1 MQPSSLEA
9 ATGSYSLHC
18 LDPAGSSRTGFDH
31 ELRSDQSAL
40 IPRVVVA
47 DGSEFLL
54 EPLPRRTSPSAHR
67 STTADQRRISA
78 PFTPSLSSQPLYSP
92 PSRPISTT
100 ISTPPRSRQGDR
112 PHRPPPSSSARFY
125 ERQQQRWML
134 QEPDVLPHTPERQ
147 TPERQ
152 YESSSIHPLLAS
164 PTRKSA
170 RHSPA
175 STALSS
181 TPSASPSHTSSPNE
195 RIHNLGSRSPSGS
208 NASAASRL
216 RAASVSTLAP
226 PELTTRA
233 RSGSAGSFTRS
244 RISNGYHSTTDDEF
258 VERSSPGSMNAG
270 ANDRKEP
277 QGHLKSAAFAPLPFN
292 NHALYL
298 SKDTPQ
304 QPPVLQHKLEDSGDA
319 DWDAQLGISEADHAE
334 PLRLPSLQQMEP
346 VSNSSEPIDGRK
358 PSAQSASITA
368 SNSLS
373 SLVSMQTHVQSVNTA
388 DLRGLR
394 VTSAVSE
401 NWDDDFLFQNDEDSA
416 DHDQR
421 SSRSNQPRRKGE
433 TFSPADTSAPKF
445 LPSSAKQSAESDEE
459 VENWDDAFSWN
470 ADSMILPSSS
480 TSSSLYGLMTRSDVQ
495 ARGQPASDS
504 RANRGLPADPSQSP
518 TRHVDFQH
526 GRATTSA
533 RDRLSDLSSASHITD
548 LSALLAAQPD
558 EEPSRP
564 RLSHDGDVL
573 IAPGSPHSRQR
584 GALGLVGSLQ
594 REVRPLRGRSDGSGD
609 DTETETPVQEAIA
622 TISARPARRSLGSA
636 LGFDVRRKGVAK
648 ETPSSKASPSR
659 AAPRNQDETDVARAK
674 SHAGPQS
681 KSKLGALQR
690 FSFSRS
696 RLSVANMSSSSINE
710 VPEVDDSMQQLYL
723 GHANQSQA
731 SIVSQTSTSSNR
743 SRRRASPSSLEKSY
757 TALRSTSFRRML
769 GRGEKKA
776 GIAGAYASPTRDPL
790 PLSPPRRGADLP
802 KAMLPVV
809 SPPRDAPSSHKFQQS
824 TSPPSVW
831 AGLRRSL
838 EVTPTR
844 NSDRN
849 NRRGGANLQQ
859 DSQGETSC
867 AQPGSPSM
875 PSVDLTLD
883 ATRNRTSMPPLQRPI
898 EGSSPSQG
906 RVPRLLESRGEAP
919 ARNNGLRRDFSSST
933 TLRAGPAPGPG
944 PASTTTG
951 VASFKDVSTA
961 PHLFGGE
968 KMLRGQDGRSSAGR
982 SVSAST
988 AHSQTST
995 ESLYGFR
1002 MRQQFSVSSGAD
1014 ALDSETS
1021 YGTSVGSSPGFTRHR
1036 SSASYSKA
1044 DASTASVLDNSTW
1057 LTATDVADE
1066 HDPSVKRDVHH
1077 DRIGSM
1083 PGSPIAPPRTLNGAP
1098 SVPHLPEARKTRT
1111 SDTSFSVSQ
1120 DHQPGRADRA
1130 RPDAPPTTH
1139 GRGSRSAAEQYTAQP
1154 TEPIADSSVA
1164 SMSSSSQAMTST
1176 AASSSPRRSA
1186 SRRNSL
1192 SDLKIPSRISKA
1204 QTGIRNNMNLVRD
1217 FAKGI
1222 EELKVLKASYM
1233 DHKIR
1238 TQLVS
1243 LDADEKVRNWLECA
1257 DVLIGLGEGRTE
1269 SDSTARVD
1277 TISHTPLSGQNAG
1290 RRTTISDASERAG
1303 PASPLDDVAS
1313 RAMLTSGARSISGT
1327 SQATSSTTDG
1337 GRSVEVHREIDI
1349 LSAILGGQTLSAA
1362 PPGAARSHARFQSET
1377 YSRDD
1382 LLHRNT
1388 AYSNASSR
1396 AHAMASRA
1404 SLVEESKSESP
1415 GCETYDELRIRTD
1428 GRNKTSD
1435 RPYNTAP
1442 LLSGPNVALGEGIAS
1457 DGVDVG
1463 DVNRSAKRRLRSA
1476 SRAGL
1481 QGLRE
1486 LLKVFKGA
1494 PADDEGAEATGIAE
1508 PGAVADDLQQ
1518 PTRKSIDGRPSTP
1531 TASKQK
1537 RKSLNLKRRSFL
1549 RSRTSLDS
1557 VSAKAAEALTAAEVT
1572 PPLPLSPED
1581 GGNTQPS
1588 TYKIDRRKPEP
1599 SPAKSSL
1606 NTTWEAESGDQS
1618 REAVEP
1624 KRPASAA
1631 TKAGRRISFQSA
1643 LGGGNAKR
1651 QSVDLPSAGQLG
1663 LKPIDAAS
1671 RQSLDARPAQPE
1683 PPTIQHHPSKHRRP
1697 SLAARPAGSAPFSPP
1712 DPRRASTSVDTLHL
1726 HNQYALQQRAP
1737 PRIAPSRSYSS
1748 TETDAP
1754 VVQKLALR
1762 PEAMPGLLVYVQA
1775 TKQHLQAAID
1785 EINPTVAKPSLVRE
1799 RAI

>member
-1 MQPSSLEA
+1 M
-9 ATGSYSLHC
+9 
-18 LDPAGSSRTGFDH
+18 
-31 ELRSDQSAL
+31 
-40 IPRVVVA
+40 
-47 DGSEFLL
+47 
-54 EPLPRRTSPSAHR
+54 
-67 STTADQRRISA
+67 STTA
-78 PFTPSLSSQPLYSP
+78 
-92 PSRPISTT
+92 
-100 ISTPPRSRQGDR
+100 STPPRSRQGDR
-112 PHRPPPSSSARFY
+112 PYRPPPSSSARFY

-134 QEPDVLPHTPERQ
+134 PEPDALPHTPERR
-147 TPERQ
+147 TPEQ
-152 YESSSIHPLLAS
+152 QHESSSIHPLLAS
-164 PTRKSA
+164 PTRTPA

-175 STALSS
+175 STALASP
-181 TPSASPSHTSSPNE
+181 PSASPSHTCSSNG
-195 RIHNLGSRSPSGS
+195 RIHDLESRSPSGS
-208 NASAASRL
+208 NASATSRL

-258 VERSSPGSMNAG
+258 VERVSPGSMG
-270 ANDRKEP
+270 ALPYDRRERK
-277 QGHLKSAAFAPLPFN
+277 GHLDSAALASRPCYD
-292 NHALYL
+292 HTLY
-298 SKDTPQ
+298 SPKDMPQ
-304 QPPVLQHKLEDSGDA
+304 QPSFQHHKLEDSGDA
-319 DWDAQLGISEADHAE
+319 DWDAELGISEADHAE
-334 PLRLPSLQQMEP
+334 PLRLPALQQTEAA
-346 VSNSSEPIDGRK
+346 SNMSEPIADA
-358 PSAQSASITA
+358 PSASVTA
-368 SNSLS
+368 NNSLS
-373 SLVSMQTHVQSVNTA
+373 NLASMQGQTHIQSINTA

-401 NWDDDFLFQNDEDSA
+401 NWDDDFLFQNDDDSTN
-416 DHDQR
+416 HDQHVSR
-421 SSRSNQPRRKGE
+421 SSQPKRTGE
-433 TFSPADTSAPKF
+433 TWSPADTSVSRA
-445 LPSSAKQSAESDEE
+445 LHSSAKQNADSDEE

-470 ADSMILPSSS
+470 ADSMILPSNS

-495 ARGQPASDS
+495 AGGTPASDS
-504 RANRGLPADPSQSP
+504 RANRGLPADRSQSP
-518 TRHVDFQH
+518 SRHVDFQH

-533 RDRLSDLSSASHITD
+533 TDRLSDLSSTSHITD
-548 LSALLAAQPD
+548 LSAFLASQSD
-558 EEPSRP
+558 LESSRP
-564 RLSHDGDVL
+564 RLSHEGDVL
-573 IAPGSPHSRQR
+573 IAPGSPRSRQHR
-584 GALGLVGSLQ
+584 ALGPVGSLQ
-594 REVRPLRGRSDGSGD
+594 REVRTLRGRSDGSGD
-609 DTETETPVQEAIA
+609 DTETETPVHEAVA
-622 TISARPARRSLGSA
+622 TVSARPARRSLGSA
-636 LGFDVRRKGVAK
+636 LGFDVRRKGVTK

-659 AAPRNQDETDVARAK
+659 AAPRNQDETNAAGVK
-674 SHAGPQS
+674 YHAGPQS

-710 VPEVDDSMQQLYL
+710 VPEVDDGMQQLYL

-731 SIVSQTSTSSNR
+731 SIVSRTSTSSNR
-743 SRRRASPSSLEKSY
+743 SRRRSSPSSLEKSY

-769 GRGEKKA
+769 GRGEKKM
-776 GIAGAYASPTRDPL
+776 GITGPSASPTRVPT
-790 PLSPPRRGADLP
+790 PLSPPRRGADLSQ
-802 KAMLPVV
+802 ATLPIV
-809 SPPRDAPSSHKFQQS
+809 SPPRDVPSKHAIEQS

-831 AGLRRSL
+831 AELRRSL

-844 NSDRN
+844 NSDRK
-849 NRRGGANLQQ
+849 NRTGGSNFQR
-859 DSQGETSC
+859 DSQGGTLS
-867 AQPGSPSM
+867 AQSGSPRISF
-875 PSVDLTLD
+875 VDLTLD
-883 ATRNRTSMPPLQRPI
+883 ATRDRTSMPPLQLPV
-898 EGSSPSQG
+898 EGFSPSPG
-906 RVPRLLESRGEAP
+906 RLPRVLGSQVEAP
-919 ARNNGLRRDFSSST
+919 ARNVGLRRDFSSSN
-933 TLRAGPAPGPG
+933 TLRAGPASIPGL
-944 PASTTTG
+944 ASTPSQVG
-951 VASFKDVSTA
+951 SSKDVSKA
-961 PHLFGGE
+961 PHSFGGE

-1002 MRQQFSVSSGAD
+1002 MRKQFSVSSGAD

-1036 SSASYSKA
+1036 SSASYCKA
-1044 DASTASVLDNSTW
+1044 DASTASALEDSTW
-1057 LTATDVADE
+1057 LTSADVADE
-1066 HDPSVKRDVHH
+1066 HGSSSKRDVPYN
-1077 DRIGSM
+1077 RSGSM
-1083 PGSPIAPPRTLNGAP
+1083 QESPIAPPQTLNGAP
-1098 SVPHLPEARKTRT
+1098 SVPHLPEARKQHTP
-1111 SDTSFSVSQ
+1111 DTSFSLSQ
-1120 DHQPGRADRA
+1120 DYQPTHTTLV
-1130 RPDAPPTTH
+1130 RPDAPPAIH
-1139 GRGSRSAAEQYTAQP
+1139 SRGSGSTVEQYPGQP
-1154 TEPIADSSVA
+1154 REPIANSSVA
-1164 SMSSSSQAMTST
+1164 SASSSGQAMTST

-1233 DHKIR
+1233 DHKMR

-1243 LDADEKVRNWLECA
+1243 SDVEEKVRNWLECA

-1277 TISHTPLSGQNAG
+1277 TVSHTPLSGQVAG
-1290 RRTTISDASERAG
+1290 RRTTFSNASERAG

-1313 RAMLTSGARSISGT
+1313 RAMLSSGARSISGT
-1327 SQATSSTTDG
+1327 SQGTSSTVDD

-1349 LSAILGGQTLSAA
+1349 LSTILGGQTLSAA
-1362 PPGAARSHARFQSET
+1362 PPGAPRSHARFQSET

-1382 LLHRNT
+1382 LLYRNT
-1388 AYSNASSR
+1388 AYSIASSR
-1396 AHAMASRA
+1396 AHAIASRA
-1404 SLVEESKSESP
+1404 SLVEETKSGLP
-1415 GCETYDELRIRTD
+1415 GWETSDELQSRTE
-1428 GRNKTSD
+1428 GRSKTTD

-1442 LLSGPNVALGEGIAS
+1442 VLSGPNVALGEVIAS

-1463 DVNRSAKRRLRSA
+1463 DVNRSAKRRLRRA

-1486 LLKVFKGA
+1486 LLKVFKGTS
-1494 PADDEGAEATGIAE
+1494 ADGEGADTSKSTGIAE
-1508 PGAVADDLQQ
+1508 LGAVAHDIQQ
-1518 PTRKSIDGRPSTP
+1518 PARVSIDGRPSTP

-1557 VSAKAAEALTAAEVT
+1557 VSAKGAEALTAAEVT
-1572 PPLPLSPED
+1572 PPLPLSPEEV
-1581 GGNTQPS
+1581 GTMQPS
-1588 TYKIDRRKPEP
+1588 SHKIDRRKPEP

-1606 NTTWEAESGDQS
+1606 NTTWEAESADHS
-1618 REAVEP
+1618 REAIEP

-1631 TKAGRRISFQSA
+1631 KKEIRRISFQSA

-1651 QSVDLPSAGQLG
+1651 QSVDLPAVGQLG
-1663 LKPIDAAS
+1663 SRPIDALS
-1671 RQSLDARPAQPE
+1671 RQSLDARPGQPE
-1683 PPTIQHHPSKHRRP
+1683 PPSVQQYPPKHRRP

-1737 PRIAPSRSYSS
+1737 PRTAPSRSYSS
-1748 TETDAP
+1748 TESDAP

-1785 EINPTVAKPSLVRE
+1785 EINPTVAKPSPVRE